1 VTRVRIEFTVEPF
14 VDANPGP
21 HVRSAWQAVEA
32 RGCEVVQGPFS
43 SETYVVEADAPGVVG
58 DVVRAALANG
68 ATHVSFLVDRVG
80 AE

>member
-1 VTRVRIEFTVEPF
+1 MTRVRIEFTVEPF
-14 VDANPGP
+14 TDSNPGP

-32 RGCEVVQGPFS
+32 RGCELVQGPFS
-43 SETYVVEADAPGVVG
+43 SETFVADAEAPDVVG

-68 ATHVSFLVDRVG
+68 ATHVSVIVDRIG